1 MFTIPRISLK
11 NLNETVKSLDKINNF
26 DVIEKAATSAQEKF
40 TASQSTKLGLAAG
53 KIEGG
58 WKALTQEIDDLVEE
72 NTVVIN
78 KGIALLE
85 ENPQGVNLIKEFASG
100 SSDDL
105 KAITGLVEDIKTGI
119 NSNVLSIPTPEA
131 VASALQQQSGL
142 ALDKLS
148 SAMES
153 IAPNATKALSSSS
166 VISQFEEIVDGL
178 PSGIFKDLET
188 STNTITSGLNEFLD
202 QGFNQSIKDI
212 IGATI
217 DPIGYAIGQ
226 LTQDTGLIV
235 PNDIKKQM
243 STLLDKKDYLTA
255 ANLLSGY
262 SNLTAIDIETELS
275 KVDTS
280 AGSLVDQLNSVYA
293 DLGISTA
300 PVFTIGLQNG
310 EWQGASTV
318 IKSPASNKKGYSFS
332 IVSSLD
338 ELEAEFAN
346 CTREITETV
355 IHWTGNFIDQP
366 HIGAEDIHKWH
377 TGEGFSGL
385 GYHYIIKRDGT
396 IQRGRP
402 LNIEGAHAND
412 FGHNQYSIG
421 IAHVAGYNC
430 LSGTE
435 NPDSFLSSES
445 ITVAQMKAQKD
456 FLRVFYKVFQMGQ
469 VLGHNQCTKND
480 DIDPGFDVDAYILNT
495 FNKSNA
501 LQYNNN
507 LRPLSRSQLI
517 IARQNQ

>member
-1 MFTIPRISLK
+1 MVTTPTVSLK
-11 NLNETVKSLDKINNF
+11 NLNQTIKSLASTNNF
-26 DVIEKAATSAQEKF
+26 DVIETAATSAQSKF
-40 TASQSTKLGLAAG
+40 TALQSTKVGLTVG
-53 KIEGG
+53 KIDGG
-58 WKALTQEIDDLVEE
+58 WKALTQENDGLVEADT
-72 NTVVIN
+72 TVVN
-78 KGIALLE
+78 KGVALLE
-85 ENPQGVNLIKEFASG
+85 ENPQGVNLTNDFASG
-100 SSDDL
+100 SSDAL
-105 KAITGLVEDIKTGI
+105 KTITGLSDDIKIGI
-119 NSNVLSIPTPEA
+119 NSTVLAMPTPEA
-131 VASALQQQSGL
+131 IASALQQQSGL

-153 IAPNATKALSSSS
+153 VAPNATKALSSSS
-166 VISQFEEIVDGL
+166 VINQFASTVDGL

-188 STNTITSGLNEFLD
+188 STNNITSGLTKFFD

-226 LTQDTGLIV
+226 LTQDTGIIV
-235 PNDIKKQM
+235 PNETRKQV
-243 STLLDKKDYLTA
+243 SALLDKKDYLTA
-255 ANLLSGY
+255 ANLLNGY
-262 SNLTAIDIETELS
+262 SNLTAIQIETELS
-275 KVDTS
+275 NIDTS
-280 AGSLVDQLNSVYA
+280 VGSLVDQLNSVYA
-293 DLGISTA
+293 NLGISTA
-300 PVFTIGLQNG
+300 PVYTIGSQNG

-338 ELEAEFAN
+338 ELEAELSN

-366 HIGAEDIHKWH
+366 HIGAEDIHQWH
-377 TGEGFSGL
+377 TGTGFSGL

-430 LSGTE
+430 LSGTD
-435 NPDSFLSSES
+435 NPESFLSSES

-456 FLRVFYKVFQMGQ
+456 FLRIFYKVFQSGQ
-469 VLGHNQCTKND
+469 VLGHNQCTENN

-495 FNKSNA
+495 FSKSNA
-501 LQYNNN
+501 VQYNNN
-507 LRPLSRSQLI
+507 LGPLSRSALI
-517 IARQNQ
+517 TARQN